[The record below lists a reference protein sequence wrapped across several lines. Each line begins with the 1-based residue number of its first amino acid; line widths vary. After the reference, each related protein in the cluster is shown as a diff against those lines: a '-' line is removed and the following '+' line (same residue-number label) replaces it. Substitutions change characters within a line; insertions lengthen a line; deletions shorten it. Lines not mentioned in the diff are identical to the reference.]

1 MRLIV
6 LVNQLHAV
14 EVQEDEVGIPC
25 QHLLHIDVERAGL
38 VRGVCQVV
46 GVNQLK
52 GAVVCLGALKA
63 MVSLEGHAAHI
74 AAGFL
79 VIGDGHGALLQILLN
94 PQEVRS
100 QCLCPVFQ
108 PVQLAQNPNGG
119 VGLFVQGGVAAGNH
133 HHGGSGF
140 PAQLI
145 GILLGVS
152 AHHNDLRL
160 HIDDF
165 FHKRLAI
172 GAGHRQILEPV
183 KIYIVV
189 QAAHAGLGFVVF
201 HADHPVGTAHI
212 AGVAQRTHAHADNPL
227 DIGGNF
233 HTSIHAVN
241 NDPGFFGFGKDG
253 YGADSHGKHHG
264 QRQQH
269 CEEFFHFFLPFLCF
283 IHGAG
288 LEHLA
293 PHLRSELTL
302 KSFYQIEAFFGS
314 PLGGYN
320 LLIIQEGI
328 AAAFW
333 SANAAFKKI

>member
-1 MRLIV
+1 M
-6 LVNQLHAV
+6 
-14 EVQEDEVGIPC
+14 
-25 QHLLHIDVERAGL
+25 
-38 VRGVCQVV
+38 
-46 GVNQLK
+46 NQLK
-52 GAVVCLGALKA
+52 GAVVGLGALEA
-63 MVSLEGHAAHI
+63 VMPLEGHAAYI
-74 AAGFL
+74 AAGLL
-79 VIGDGHGALLQILLN
+79 VIRDGHGALLQILLN

-119 VGLFVQGGVAAGNH
+119 VCLLIQGGVAAGNH
-133 HHGGSGF
+133 HHGGAGLL
-140 PAQLI
+140 AQLI

-152 AHHNDLRL
+152 AHHNDLGL

-165 FHKRLAI
+165 FHKGLAV

-183 KIYIVV
+183 EIHIVV
-189 QAAHAGLGFVVF
+189 QTAHAGLGFVVF

-241 NDPGFFGFGKDG
+241 DDPGFFGFGKDG
-253 YGADSHGKHHG
+253 YSANRHGKHHG

-269 CEEFFHFFLPFLCF
+269 CEEFFHLFLPFLCF

-293 PHLRSELTL
+293 PHLRSKLTL
-302 KSFYQIEAFFGS
+302 KSFYQMGAFFGS
-314 PLGGYN
+314 PSGGYN
-320 LLIIQEGI
+320 FPFIQEKIVPRSGTQI
-328 AAAFW
+328 RF
-333 SANAAFKKI
+333 SKKSEIFQKSY